1 MSSSKSISTATI
13 FVVDDDDDA
22 RVGVERL
29 LKSYGYQTEMFSSAK
44 SFLDRLPI
52 EGEGCLLLDHQ
63 MPEMTGME
71 LLDRLAGTDCT
82 LPIVFLT
89 AFGDIPTSV
98 KAIKRGA
105 EDFLPKLSDE
115 SELIDAIERSLNR
128 SHELNEEVASSK
140 HLCACEQSLTVR
152 EREVCGYVVT
162 GWTNGQIAMKL
173 AIAERTVKAHR
184 AKVME
189 KFEVHT
195 LADLVRQSMAAGV
208 ELPE

>member
-1 MSSSKSISTATI
+1 MNSSKLISTETI
-13 FVVDDDDDA
+13 YIVDDDDDA
-22 RVGVERL
+22 RIGTQRL
-29 LKSYGYQTEMFSSAK
+29 LKSYGYQTETFSSAK

-52 EGEGCLLLDHQ
+52 EGEGCLILDHQ

-71 LLDRLAGTDCT
+71 LLDRLSDTDCT

-128 SHELNEEVASSK
+128 SHELNDEAACRK
-140 HLCACEQSLTVR
+140 HLSKCEQSLTAR

-162 GWTNGQIAMKL
+162 GWTNGQIAKKL

-189 KFEVHT
+189 KYEVST
-195 LADLVRQSMAAGV
+195 LADLVRRTMAIGIT
-208 ELPE
+208 LPK